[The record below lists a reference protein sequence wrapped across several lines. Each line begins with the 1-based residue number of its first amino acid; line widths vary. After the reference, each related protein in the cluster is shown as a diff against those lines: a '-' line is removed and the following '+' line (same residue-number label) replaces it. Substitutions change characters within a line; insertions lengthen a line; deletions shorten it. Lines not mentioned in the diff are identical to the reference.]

1 MQAKNNYKI
10 IMPGKNQQEPNNG
23 DGADGDGDHHS
34 NSDSGH
40 KEPLPPL
47 YWSVFHHQNLHA
59 DRQRQD
65 NKFASVSPD
74 EERIRINN
82 EHANETT
89 PLVRESSRSSHKRW
103 SRVKEAV
110 KTNELFIRYTSG
122 LDASNQNAHKTQRW
136 SDLASASYELTLREC
151 LFLFIAL
158 LAMGVLAYSFIF
170 EHWGIIDSLYFTVVM
185 LSTTGYGDMSPSTPG
200 GKLFASVFAL
210 AGIVLLGLVLG
221 VIGSQLIEAE
231 ITYSQKMKTE
241 ATKVLEKTFTT
252 RSLRSNHKPDEGE
265 GDNIMTLDMHV
276 VEKSFAPRNDSSLSM
291 DSLQSQEPD
300 SVGRLLE
307 HREKHIFVSRVMKQ
321 LPGIIPLLIGGI
333 IMAVLEHWKWY
344 DVIYYCVATATVRVS
359 IGNRRSFSIIASTIM
374 FLVFLPSIYK
384 TIGFGDLVPH
394 REISKLVAVFFVP
407 IGVAMMGQILGA

>member
-1 MQAKNNYKI
+1 MLYTINQQGKQYLGHSKN
-10 IMPGKNQQEPNNG
+10 MPGKKQKPPNS
-23 DGADGDGDHHS
+23 DGVDGDHS
-34 NSDSGH
+34 NAGSGLN
-40 KEPLPPL
+40 ESLPPM

-59 DRQRQD
+59 DTQRQEGMTSAASED
-65 NKFASVSPD
+65 GNSNKV
-74 EERIRINN
+74 NN
-82 EHANETT
+82 DQTNSETS
-89 PLVRESSRSSHKRW
+89 PLVRKCSSCSSHKRW

-122 LDASNQNAHKTQRW
+122 LDASNHDEHKTQRW
-136 SDLASASYELTLREC
+136 SDLTNASYELTLREC

-185 LSTTGYGDMSPSTPG
+185 LSTTGYGDMSPTTPG

-221 VIGSQLIEAE
+221 VVGSQLVEAE
-231 ITYSQKMKTE
+231 ITYSQKMKSE

-252 RSLRSNHKPDEGE
+252 RSHYKPNEGE
-265 GDNIMTLDMHV
+265 GENNLARDMHV
-276 VEKSFAPRNDSSLSM
+276 VEKSYSSFSVG
-291 DSLQSQEPD
+291 SLQSLDPD
-300 SVGRLLE
+300 SARQLDVR
-307 HREKHIFVSRVMKQ
+307 REQIFMSRIMKQ

-359 IGNRRSFSIIASTIM
+359 HERIGDIL
-374 FLVFLPSIYK
+374 FLSL
-384 TIGFGDLVPH
+384 H
-394 REISKLVAVFFVP
+394 Q
-407 IGVAMMGQILGA
+407 QITL

>member
-1 MQAKNNYKI
+1 
-10 IMPGKNQQEPNNG
+10 MPGKKQKEPNNG

-65 NKFASVSPD
+65 NKLASGSPD
-74 EERIRINN
+74 EERVKINN
-82 EHANETT
+82 AEAIPETT
-89 PLVRESSRSSHKRW
+89 PLIRERSSSSHKRW

-122 LDASNQNAHKTQRW
+122 LDAGNHDAHITQRW
-136 SDLASASYELTLREC
+136 SDLANASYELTLREC

-252 RSLRSNHKPDEGE
+252 RSLRSHHQMDEGE
-265 GDNIMTLDMHV
+265 GDTVMALDMHV

-300 SVGRLLE
+300 SVFDSRRNHE
-307 HREKHIFVSRVMKQ
+307 HRGEKQLFISRVMKQ

-344 DVIYYCVATATVRVS
+344 DVIYYCVATATVRVTS
-359 IGNRRSFSIIASTIM
+359 ENRRTYFDHHININVPCFPSFNLQDDWVRRSSSTSRN
-374 FLVFLPSIYK
+374 L
-384 TIGFGDLVPH
+384 
-394 REISKLVAVFFVP
+394 
-407 IGVAMMGQILGA
+407 

>member
-1 MQAKNNYKI
+1 
-10 IMPGKNQQEPNNG
+10 MPGKKQKEPNNG

-65 NKFASVSPD
+65 NKLASGSPD
-74 EERIRINN
+74 EERVKINN
-82 EHANETT
+82 AEAIPETT
-89 PLVRESSRSSHKRW
+89 PLIRERSSSSHKRW

-122 LDASNQNAHKTQRW
+122 LDAGNHDAHITQRW

-252 RSLRSNHKPDEGE
+252 RSLRSHHQMDEGE
-265 GDNIMTLDMHV
+265 GDTVMALDMHV